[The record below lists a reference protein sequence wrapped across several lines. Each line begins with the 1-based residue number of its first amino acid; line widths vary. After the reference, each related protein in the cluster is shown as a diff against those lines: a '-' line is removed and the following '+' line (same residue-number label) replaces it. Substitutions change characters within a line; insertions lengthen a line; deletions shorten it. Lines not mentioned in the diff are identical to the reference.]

1 MFLLTYNP
9 YHSPLFAT
17 QQTSCR
23 HLVVCVSFHLHTF
36 IPCQQNTLC
45 VSVWLALGSNSCIF
59 FEKKKFFLDCRT
71 EGQTFFFFFYKM
83 FFNDMM
89 PSIKSMSHLVIK
101 KLIPIQTKQPWA
113 LSAHDSIYDAI
124 FISLANHE
132 LLTCICFT
140 VSSFRS
146 VYIDMIDMRYDNVF
160 TTRKQLTKTL
170 SAVHIV
176 CYPQLLIVSSIKDI
190 QN

>member
-1 MFLLTYNP
+1 
-9 YHSPLFAT
+9 
-17 QQTSCR
+17 
-23 HLVVCVSFHLHTF
+23 
-36 IPCQQNTLC
+36 
-45 VSVWLALGSNSCIF
+45 
-59 FEKKKFFLDCRT
+59 
-71 EGQTFFFFFYKM
+71 
-83 FFNDMM
+83 MM